1 MRAQARFVAALAML
15 ARLERS
21 WQPAGYV
28 VDADGQYA
36 EDADGLLYRIA
47 EEGRPERVSRRW

>member
-1 MRAQARFVAALAML
+1 ML